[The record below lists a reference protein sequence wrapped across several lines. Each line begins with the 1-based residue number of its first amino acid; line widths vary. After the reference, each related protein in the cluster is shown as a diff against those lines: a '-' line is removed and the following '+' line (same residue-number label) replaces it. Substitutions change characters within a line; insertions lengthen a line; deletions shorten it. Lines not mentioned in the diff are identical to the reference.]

1 VPVLSARRL
10 GHRVPGRA
18 LFTDLDLQLAGG
30 RITAVVGPNG
40 AGKSTLLR
48 LLAGLAAPQLGQ
60 VLLGDDDLRTLPARQ
75 RARRLAYLPQRTSLP
90 HDLRVR
96 ELVLLG
102 RAPYLPAFGPPA
114 AADEAAVAAA
124 LAQVDLAGLA
134 ERGAGTLSGGEF
146 QRVMLARMLVSEAR
160 VLVLDEPTAALD
172 VGHALGFLAHLR
184 ALADAG
190 AAVVLALHD
199 LDLARRYTDDAA
211 LLTGAGPVHTGSV
224 EHVISARF
232 IGPAFGVEVRE
243 LGDHLVFEPM
253 AALRPR
259 SAAEPARPPA

>member
-1 VPVLSARRL
+1 MSVLSARGL
-10 GHRVPGRA
+10 CHLVPGRT
-18 LFTDLDLQLAGG
+18 LFTDLDLELGAG

-48 LLAGLAAPQLGQ
+48 LLAGLEAPQTGRVQLGA
-60 VLLGDDDLRTLPARQ
+60 DDLRTLPARQ

-90 HDLRVR
+90 HDLRVH

-114 AADEAAVAAA
+114 AADDAAVASA
-124 LAQVDLAGLA
+124 LHQVDLDGLA
-134 ERGAGTLSGGEF
+134 ERATGTLSGGEF
-146 QRVMLARMLVSEAR
+146 QRVMLARMLASDAR

-211 LLTGAGPVHTGSV
+211 LLTGTGPVHTGPV
-224 EHVISARF
+224 EHVLSARF

-243 LGDHLVFEPM
+243 LGDHLVFEP
-253 AALRPR
+253 R
-259 SAAEPARPPA
+259 SSRARPSVPASGR

>member
-1 VPVLSARRL
+1 MPALSARGL

-18 LFTDLDLQLAGG
+18 LFQGLDLDLRPG
-30 RITAVVGPNG
+30 RITAIVGPNG

-48 LLAGLAAPQLGQ
+48 LLAGLEPPQAGH
-60 VLLGDDDLRTLPARQ
+60 VRLGDDDLRTLPARQ

-90 HDLRVR
+90 HDLPVG
-96 ELVLLG
+96 ELVLIG

-114 AADEAAVAAA
+114 PADAAAVAAA
-124 LAQVDLAGLA
+124 LRQVDLEGLA
-134 ERGAGTLSGGEF
+134 DRGAGTLSGGEF
-146 QRVMLARMLVSEAR
+146 QRVMLARMLASAAH

-199 LDLARRYTDDAA
+199 LDLARRFTDDAA
-211 LLTGAGPVHTGSV
+211 LLTGSGPVHTGTV
-224 EHVISARF
+224 EHVLSARF
-232 IGPAFGVEVRE
+232 LGPAFGVMVRE
-243 LGDHLVFEPM
+243 LGDHLVFEPVG
-253 AALRPR
+253 RTP
-259 SAAEPARPPA
+259 

>member
-1 VPVLSARRL
+1 VPALSARGL
-10 GHRVPGRA
+10 CHRVPGRV
-18 LFTDLDLQLAGG
+18 LFTDLDLDLRAG
-30 RITAVVGPNG
+30 RVTAVVGPNG

-48 LLAGLAAPQLGQ
+48 LLAGLEPPQAGQ
-60 VLLGDDDLRTLPARQ
+60 VRLGDDDLRTLPARQ

-90 HDLRVR
+90 HDLPVR
-96 ELVLLG
+96 ELVLIG

-114 AADEAAVAAA
+114 PADDAAVDAA
-124 LAQVDLAGLA
+124 LRQVDLQGLA

-146 QRVMLARMLVSEAR
+146 QRVMLARMLASEAR

-184 ALADAG
+184 TLADAG

-211 LLTGAGPVHTGSV
+211 LLTGTGPVHTGAV
-224 EHVISARF
+224 EHVLSARF
-232 IGPAFGVEVRE
+232 LGPAFGVQVRE
-243 LGDHLVFEPM
+243 LGDHLVFE
-253 AALRPR
+253 AAAPG
-259 SAAEPARPPA
+259 P